1 MPVITTIDDLRDL
14 AQRRVPKM
22 FFDYADSGSYTE
34 QTLRDNTSDFDKIRL
49 RQRVA
54 VDMEGRSL
62 ATQMVGEDVS
72 MPLALAQPDLIEVRG
87 VVAQRLL
94 GVGADVGVV
103 EEHLRHPA
111 LGQRPQIVDGGDYW
125 QNPRPSST

>member
-1 MPVITTIDDLRDL
+1 MPVITTIDDLREL

-22 FFDYADSGSYTE
+22 FFDYAEGGSYTE

-72 MPLALAQPDLIEVRG
+72 MPLALAPGRPDRD
-87 VVAQRLL
+87 AAR
-94 GVGADVGVV
+94 
-103 EEHLRHPA
+103 
-111 LGQRPQIVDGGDYW
+111 
-125 QNPRPSST
+125 

>member
-1 MPVITTIDDLRDL
+1 MPVITTIDDLRAL

-22 FFDYADSGSYTE
+22 FFDYAESGSYTE

-72 MPLALAQPDLIEVRG
+72 MPLAL
-87 VVAQRLL
+87 
-94 GVGADVGVV
+94 
-103 EEHLRHPA
+103 
-111 LGQRPQIVDGGDYW
+111 
-125 QNPRPSST
+125 

>member
-111 LGQRPQIVDGGDYW
+111 LGDLPQIVDGGDYR
-125 QNPRPSST
+125 QNPHPSST